1 LPESDLHFL
10 GLVPIVAAM
19 RMPSEPVN
27 FSVEQIQE
35 LNQKLSTLRHDIN
48 NQLSLIMAATE
59 LLRHKPQMA
68 ERMIGTLSEQPGKIG
83 AALTKFSVEFETA
96 FGIDRNRSNE

>member
-1 LPESDLHFL
+1 
-10 GLVPIVAAM
+10 M

-27 FSVEQIQE
+27 FSVEQIQD

-68 ERMIGTLSEQPGKIG
+68 DRMLNTLSEQPGKIG
-83 AALTKFSVEFETA
+83 AALTKFSKEFETA
-96 FGIDRNRSNE
+96 FGISSPRTHE